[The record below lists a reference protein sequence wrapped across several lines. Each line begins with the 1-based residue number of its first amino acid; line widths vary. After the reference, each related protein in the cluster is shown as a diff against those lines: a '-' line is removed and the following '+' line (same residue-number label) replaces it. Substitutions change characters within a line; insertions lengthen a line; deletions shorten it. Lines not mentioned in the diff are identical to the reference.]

1 MVSRYIIYVQDISDS
16 LYSQI
21 SAKPVHFQNTDQCT
35 LKSNALSDQ
44 ATPTLSLSHAHTQLK
59 QYKNLCNNQYCGS
72 VGAFSPLKHL
82 SE

>member
-21 SAKPVHFQNTDQCT
+21 SAKPVHFENTDQCT

-44 ATPTLSLSHAHTQLK
+44 ATPTLSLSLMPTPNSSSIKTYVTINIVDQLG
-59 QYKNLCNNQYCGS
+59 LL
-72 VGAFSPLKHL
+72 AL
-82 SE
+82 